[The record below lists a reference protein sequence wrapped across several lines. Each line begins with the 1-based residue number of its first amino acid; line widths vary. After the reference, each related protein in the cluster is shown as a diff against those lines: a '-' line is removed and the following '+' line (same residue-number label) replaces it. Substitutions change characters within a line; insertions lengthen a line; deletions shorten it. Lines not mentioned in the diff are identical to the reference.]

1 MFISSNVSIA
11 AASLDIIAFN
21 SFTLESSILGAS
33 DTVTGG
39 TTSTSLPSKI
49 SPFFNGPSVP
59 SALTSLCI
67 TIPTE
72 LNLFDWAK
80 EVEKRGA
87 GEILFTSM
95 NHDGTKNGFANEAL
109 AKLSEELNIPIIASG
124 GAGNVQ
130 HFIDTFKIGKADAA
144 LAASVFHFGEIRI
157 PELKKELKNNN
168 IEVRL

>member
-1 MFISSNVSIA
+1 M
-11 AASLDIIAFN
+11 
-21 SFTLESSILGAS
+21 
-33 DTVTGG
+33 
-39 TTSTSLPSKI
+39 
-49 SPFFNGPSVP
+49 NG
-59 SALTSLCI
+59 
-67 TIPTE
+67 
-72 LNLFDWAK
+72 
-80 EVEKRGA
+80 KRSYNA
-87 GEILFTSM
+87 T
-95 NHDGTKNGFANEAL
+95 ANEAL